1 MTRTSK
7 PGRLAMAAYLACMA
21 ALAPC
26 AHGNDAAAFRD
37 RTLSPEQR
45 ARDLVSRMTLEE
57 KAAQMQ
63 DNAPAIER
71 LGLKRYGWWNEVLHG
86 VARAGQATVFPQAIA
101 LGATWDTA
109 LIEQIADTS
118 ALEGRANFNA
128 ALARDT
134 NGTSRYFGVNYWT
147 PNINIFRDPRWGRG
161 QETYGEDPHLTG
173 QIGMAFIRGLQGDDP
188 VLFKSIATPKHFVVH
203 SGPEP
208 ERHSFNVDVKPFD
221 LEDTYLPAFRNAIVD
236 AKAYSLMCAY
246 NAVDGHPMC
255 VSPLMQSPLRTDW
268 GFKGFIVSDCDS
280 VGDLVTSHKT
290 SPDIAHASAM
300 AVKAGTDLDCGPT
313 YRGLPQAVAEGL
325 ITEAEIDTALERLMV
340 ARIRMGLLD
349 GSRYDAL
356 PRSDIGSARN
366 RALAQRAAE
375 SAMVL
380 LQNRAGV
387 LPLKTGARIA
397 VIGPNAALLQSL
409 EGNYNGTAVD
419 PVLPVDGLRRR
430 FGADK
435 VRYAEGAPLTDGMPM
450 PIPAT
455 YLKPSEGSREQ
466 GLKGEYFDNLAF
478 AGAPRM
484 TRIDPQVN
492 FNFEHGAPAGLKPGG
507 FSVRWSGMLTP
518 PKPGTYEVAFRM
530 VVRKDRPAPDIKVYI
545 DDKLVI
551 TPALAG
557 IGGANTAVCVAGNC
571 DQKTDKIALD
581 FTDTRPRKV
590 RIDYVRTINDRYS
603 ALQWVPPRDALL
615 DDAVAAARDSDAV
628 VALVGLSP
636 DLEGEEMK
644 VSFPG
649 FRGGDRLTL
658 DLPEA
663 QRRLLQAVKATG
675 KPLVVV
681 YLTGGAISDPWVER
695 NADAIVQAWY
705 PGEAGGTAIARVLAG
720 DINPAGRLPYTI
732 YRSAADLPPFD
743 DYAMDTRTYR
753 YFKGPVL
760 HPFGK
765 GLSYTSFAYGAVKLS
780 HARVRAGQ
788 AVKATVAV
796 RNTGKRDGDEV
807 VQLYVAKPGD
817 RSAPVLAG
825 FKRVHVKAG
834 ASRTVT
840 LDIDARAQSQVD
852 AQGRRAVRPGEYTLH
867 VGGGQPAFVNASS
880 AKLNVTGEAA
890 LPK

>member
-1 MTRTSK
+1 MTCTSK
-7 PGRLAMAAYLACMA
+7 PNRLALAASIACMMA
-21 ALAPC
+21 WAPS
-26 AHGNDAAAFRD
+26 ARADDTAAFRD
-37 RTLSPEQR
+37 STLAPEQR

-101 LGATWDTA
+101 LAATWDTA
-109 LIEQIADTS
+109 LIERIADAS
-118 ALEGRANFNA
+118 ALEGRAKFNA
-128 ALARDT
+128 ALARDPS
-134 NGTSRYFGVNYWT
+134 GTARYFGVNYWT

-173 QIGMAFIRGLQGDDP
+173 QIGMAFIRGLQGDDAA
-188 VLFKSIATPKHFVVH
+188 LFKSIATPKHFVVH

-208 ERHSFNVDVKPFD
+208 ERHTFNVDVKPFD

-246 NAVDGHPMC
+246 NAVDGQPMC
-255 VSPLMQSPLRTDW
+255 ASPLLQDPLRTDW

-280 VGDLVTSHKT
+280 VGDLVKSHKT

-300 AVKAGTDLDCGPT
+300 ALKAGTDLDCGPT
-313 YRGLPQAVAEGL
+313 YRGLPEAVARGL
-325 ITEAEIDTALERLMV
+325 ITEADVDAALERLMV

-349 GSRYDAL
+349 GSHYDAIAY
-356 PRSDIGSARN
+356 DEVGSAKN
-366 RALAQRAAE
+366 RALARQAAE

-380 LQNRAGV
+380 LKNRASV

-409 EGNYNGTAVD
+409 EGNYNGTAVN
-419 PVLPVDGLRRR
+419 PVLPVDGLRQR

-435 VRYAEGAPLTDGMPM
+435 VRYADGAPLIDGMAM
-450 PIPAT
+450 PIPST
-455 YLKPSEGSREQ
+455 YLKPSPDSRQQ
-466 GLKGEYFDNLAF
+466 GLTGEYFDNLSF
-478 AGAPRM
+478 AGTPRM

-492 FNFEHGAPAGLKPGG
+492 FNFEHGAPAGFTPGG
-507 FSVRWSGMLTP
+507 FSVRWSGVVTP
-518 PKPGTYEVAFRM
+518 PKPGRYEVAFRM
-530 VVRKDRPAPDIKVYI
+530 VVRKDRPVPDIKVYV

-571 DQKTDKIALD
+571 DQKTDKIELD
-581 FTDTRPRKV
+581 FTDTRPHKV

-603 ALQWVPPRDALL
+603 ALQWVPPKDALL
-615 DDAVAAARDSDAV
+615 DDAIAAARDSDAV

-644 VSFPG
+644 VSYPG

-663 QRRLLQAVKATG
+663 QRRMLQAVKATG

-681 YLTGGAISDPWVER
+681 YVTGGAISDPWVEH

-705 PGEAGGTAIARVLAG
+705 PGQAGGTAIARVLAG
-720 DINPAGRLPYTI
+720 DVNPAGRLPYTI

-760 HPFGK
+760 HPFGA
-765 GLSYTSFAYGAVKLS
+765 GLSYTKFAYGPVKLS
-780 HARVRAGQ
+780 SARVRAGR
-788 AVKATVAV
+788 AITATVAV
-796 RNTGKRDGDEV
+796 HNTGKRDGDEV

-834 ASRTVT
+834 ASQTVT
-840 LDIDARAQSQVD
+840 IDVDARAQSQVD
-852 AQGRRAVRPGEYTLH
+852 ARGRRAVRPGQYTVH
-867 VGGGQPAFVNASS
+867 VGGGQPAFVKASS
-880 AKLNVTGEAA
+880 AKLAVTGEAA